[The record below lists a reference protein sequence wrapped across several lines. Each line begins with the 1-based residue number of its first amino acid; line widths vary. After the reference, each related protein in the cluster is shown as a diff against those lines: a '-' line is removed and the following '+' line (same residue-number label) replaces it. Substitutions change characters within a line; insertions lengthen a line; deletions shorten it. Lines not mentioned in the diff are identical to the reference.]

1 MTGSGRIIIY
11 SLVGLVFSLILTA
24 WLEPG
29 GLELRI
35 TSVKGCKTLLVLP
48 LKPGERFTIHYYH
61 SVENAPIWEEHSLD
75 EKGRIYIEEERYL
88 KFGAGMGRMPGVGR
102 MVRRGPYEVIENMH
116 MPTGDFILRVG
127 SPGVDHTI
135 IWRGERKNLSK
146 VVPHEAVRF
155 SAKPVSLLYKM
166 WRSLI
171 PHRATP
177 VVRARSKITS
187 NFIEPI
193 HPA

>member
-1 MTGSGRIIIY
+1 MRKMTRPGVIIL
-11 SLVGLVFSLILTA
+11 SLVGLIFSLILTA

-29 GLELRI
+29 GLELR
-35 TSVKGCKTLLVLP
+35 VKTVKEGKPLLVFP

-88 KFGAGMGRMPGVGR
+88 EFGAGMGQMPGVGR
-102 MVRRGPYEVIENMH
+102 KVRRGPYEVIENMH

-135 IWRGERKNLSK
+135 IWRGERKNLSN

-166 WRSLI
+166 WRYLI
-171 PHRATP
+171 PHRNTP
-177 VVRARSKITS
+177 AVRS
-187 NFIEPI
+187 NNV
-193 HPA
+193 